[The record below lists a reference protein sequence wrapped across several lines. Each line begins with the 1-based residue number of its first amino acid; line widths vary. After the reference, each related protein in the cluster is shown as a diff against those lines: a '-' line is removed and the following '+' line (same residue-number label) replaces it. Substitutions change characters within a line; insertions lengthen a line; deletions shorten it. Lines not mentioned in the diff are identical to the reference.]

1 MSLGR
6 LPVERNEPRATLR
19 ADGGRRGRVRAHP
32 AADRRGRAQ
41 RPGALLRV
49 ARRRDR
55 PDGRARAA
63 ARRRSRRRDQDP
75 EGPGRD
81 GLRAPGRNEA
91 ELLPQAHRPD
101 PAAADLVADDRVRAL
116 GIAAPAAEPP
126 RGRAAQSP
134 DGHGQPPPEAL
145 RPRQAVRVRRRD
157 RDPGRHGH
165 RRRLPPP
172 QRRLHGG
179 DLRRRGG
186 RPARRSLRRARGVR
200 SRARRS
206 TTCCTRSRGARTPRR
221 GSGSRW
227 PSSGWR

>member
-6 LPVERNEPRATLR
+6 LPVERAEPRASLR
-19 ADGGRRGRVRAHP
+19 SDGGRQGRVRPHP
-32 AADRRGRAQ
+32 AADRRGRAKH
-41 RPGALLRV
+41 PGALLRV

-55 PDGRARAA
+55 RDGRARAA

-75 EGPGRD
+75 QGPGRD
-81 GLRAPGRNEA
+81 GLRAPGGDEA

-101 PAAADLVADDRVRAL
+101 PAPADLVADDRVRAL
-116 GIAAPAAEPP
+116 GLAAPEAEPA

-134 DGHGQPPPEAL
+134 DGDGQPPPEAL

-172 QRRLHGG
+172 QRRLHGR
-179 DLRRRGG
+179 DLGRRRG
-186 RPARRSLRRARGVR
+186 RPPGRSLRGARGVR
-200 SRARRS
+200 PGAGVRLPAALVQGRRG
-206 TTCCTRSRGARTPRR
+206 RRR
-221 GSGSRW
+221 GSASRW